1 MSAVWKIRKTHTKD
15 QPPLTEVVYSV
26 EYFVVS
32 TETGK
37 MVFNGNVE
45 LQKPV
50 PENFISFEAL
60 TNADILRWV
69 KGSIGE
75 TMIEDIEKL
84 VQEAEA

>member
-1 MSAVWKIRKTHTKD
+1 
-15 QPPLTEVVYSV
+15 
-26 EYFVVS
+26 
-32 TETGK
+32 